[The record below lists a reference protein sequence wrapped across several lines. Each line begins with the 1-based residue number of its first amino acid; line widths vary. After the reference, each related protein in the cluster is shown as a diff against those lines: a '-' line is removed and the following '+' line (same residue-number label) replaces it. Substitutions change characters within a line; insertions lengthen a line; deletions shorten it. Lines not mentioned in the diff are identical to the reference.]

1 MKLKQLLTGALISLV
16 TCITFAESQWH
27 PLDSANGFIIGADIK
42 NISNVTEYS
51 HQTNKKVW
59 IKSVVY
65 EDLIQDGLA
74 VGDYYMTLYWV
85 NCNNRTLGVKS
96 VSSYIKQKN
105 GTVKNN
111 TETEHFVKMNDVIPN
126 SIGEGILDTV
136 CS

>member
-1 MKLKQLLTGALISLV
+1 
-16 TCITFAESQWH
+16 
-27 PLDSANGFIIGADIK
+27 
-42 NISNVTEYS
+42 
-51 HQTNKKVW
+51 
-59 IKSVVY
+59 
-65 EDLIQDGLA
+65 
-74 VGDYYMTLYWV
+74 MTLYWV